1 MTNHNF
7 TAKDALMPLDP
18 KLRDDII
25 AAVDKGFHAQ
35 VKFTQ
40 DMVRHVSTRGNEHT
54 MQDFMFRAMQSRG
67 YTMERFEMDREAL
80 ARHPGA
86 GAWDDLHSHA
96 PVVVG
101 IHRPREEKGRS
112 LILQGHVDVVPEG
125 PVNMWATP
133 PYEPVIDGDWM
144 QGRGAG
150 DMKAGCASN
159 IFALDALKSLGLQPA
174 ATVYLQSVVE
184 EESTG
189 DGALMTHLRGYRAQA
204 ALVSEPSAETL
215 TRANIGVIWF
225 QLEVRGVPVHVQRMG
240 TGANAIDA
248 AYRVI
253 GELRELEKD
262 WNQKKGD
269 SEYFR
274 NIEKPVNL
282 NIGKIAGGDWASSV
296 PSWCKVDCRISI
308 LPGTN
313 VEVAKK
319 EIVDRVAAF
328 TRGDAFLSNIPPT
341 ITFNGFQAE
350 GFVLKPGSDA
360 EAVLG
365 RAHESVFGKRLE
377 TVTSLAYLD
386 SRVYVLFDDIP
397 ALNYGAISRGVHGF
411 DEGVN
416 LPSLKKVTTAAAL
429 FIAEWCG
436 VEKIAD

>member
-1 MTNHNF
+1 MT
-7 TAKDALMPLDP
+7 LDP
-18 KLRDDII
+18 QLRDKII
-25 AAVDKGFHAQ
+25 VAVERNFDAQ
-35 VKFTQ
+35 IRFTQ

-54 MQDFMFRAMQSRG
+54 MQDFMFCAMKKRG
-67 YTMERFEMDREAL
+67 YTMERFAMDREAL
-80 ARHPGA
+80 ARHPGS
-86 GAWDDLHSHA
+86 GAWDELHSQA

-112 LILQGHVDVVPEG
+112 LIMQGHVDVVPEG
-125 PVNMWATP
+125 PHNMWATP

-144 QGRGAG
+144 QGRGAA
-150 DMKAGCASN
+150 DMKAGAASN
-159 IFALDALKSLGLQPA
+159 IFALDALRSLGLQPA

-189 DGALMTHLRGYRAQA
+189 DGALMTHLRGYKAEA
-204 ALVSEPSAETL
+204 ALVSEPSGETL
-215 TRANIGVIWF
+215 TRANIGVVWF

-240 TGANAIDA
+240 TGANAIDG

-253 GELRELEKD
+253 GELREMEKE
-262 WNQKKGD
+262 WNRKKDGL
-269 SEYFR
+269 EYFKD
-274 NIEKPVNL
+274 IEKPINL

-308 LPGTN
+308 LPGTTAAD
-313 VEVAKK
+313 AKK

-328 TRGDAFLSNIPPT
+328 TRNDAFLSNIPPT

-350 GFVLKPGSDA
+350 GYVLQPGSDA
-360 EAVLG
+360 EAVLAA
-365 RAHESVFGKRLE
+365 AHETVNGKPL
-377 TVTSLAYLD
+377 TSVTSLAYLD

-397 ALNYGAISRGVHGF
+397 ALNYGPLSRGVHGF

-416 LPSLKKVTTAAAL
+416 LPSLKRTTTAMAL

-436 VEKIAD
+436 VEAIQA

>member
-1 MTNHNF
+1 MT
-7 TAKDALMPLDP
+7 LDS
-18 KLRDDII
+18 KLRDQII
-25 AAVDKGFHAQ
+25 SAVEQGFDAQ

-40 DMVRHVSTRGNEHT
+40 EMVRHVSTRGNEHT
-54 MQDFMFRAMQSRG
+54 MQDYMFRAMKERG

-80 ARHPGA
+80 ARHPGS
-86 GAWDDLHSHA
+86 GAFDELHSRA
-96 PVVVG
+96 PIVVG

-112 LILQGHVDVVPEG
+112 LIMQGHVDVVPEG
-125 PVNMWATP
+125 AADMWATP
-133 PYEPVIDGDWM
+133 PFEPVIDGDWM
-144 QGRGAG
+144 QGRGAA
-150 DMKAGCASN
+150 DMKAGAASN
-159 IFALDALKSLGLQPA
+159 IFALDALKRLGLQPA

-189 DGALMTHLRGYRAQA
+189 DGALMTHLRGYKADA
-204 ALVSEPSAETL
+204 ALVSEPSHETL

-253 GELRELEKD
+253 GELRRMEMEWNKKKD
-262 WNQKKGD
+262 GL
-269 SEYFR
+269 EYFKD
-274 NIEKPVNL
+274 IDKPINL
-282 NIGKIAGGDWASSV
+282 NVGKIAGGDWASSV

-308 LPGTN
+308 LPGTSA
-313 VEVAKK
+313 EQAKK
-319 EIVDRVAAF
+319 EIVERVAAF
-328 TRGDAFLSNIPPT
+328 TRDDAFLSNMPPT
-341 ITFNGFQAE
+341 VTFNGFQAE
-350 GFVLKPGSDA
+350 GYVLKPGSDA

-365 RAHESVFGKRLE
+365 RAHQAVFGRKLE

-397 ALNYGAISRGVHGF
+397 ALNYGAISRGVHGV

-416 LPSLKKVTTAAAL
+416 LPSLKKTTTAMAL

-436 VEKIAD
+436 LEQIAG